1 MAEIGDVAAAAAL
14 VEHLRG
20 RPADAVRRM
29 IHTGGRGTFSPRQ
42 ARRKRSFIV
51 VEDTRASA
59 AWCDRIPGVMLRL
72 VAYSPNGVR
81 RYAVDRREMSLGS
94 SESCDVRLPFAG
106 VGPRHATLYSEQGEV
121 RIEDLGS
128 RKGVVVNGERVKDA
142 RLQVLDEIRLGSIT
156 LLLEDVVQD
165 EDPVAEPA
173 AAPEPEPTITP
184 TRMLDHLARVSAWVL
199 SDTMSANT
207 TLEAPILDLLKDFG
221 GGALFLFQGETKK
234 RGIKFVVATDARW
247 LGNGAELLKQITDSA
262 TETGE
267 VTVTGGA
274 AAAIIGE
281 LEGHQAWIA
290 FRSVRALE
298 RSYLFVI
305 ALPRFRPDL
314 WSPLPALRTL
324 ADQLIL
330 GLVHHVGQ
338 YEPILFGSPQQ
349 AEVTLAPGLIV
360 GESEAMKQALAQL
373 RAAVDQHVHVLVRGE
388 PGVSKE
394 LWARSIHLSSRSH
407 GPFVKAS
414 CAGAA
419 ARQIEAD
426 LFGSEVGGSRGPVV
440 REGKLLAADGGTL
453 YLEDVEQLPLPLQA
467 RLVRFLRSGEIE
479 PVDSLQKHPVDVRL
493 IVASAEALETWAG
506 RDKFR
511 IDLAYRLSQVT
522 IDVPPL
528 RERREDLPLL
538 IQSALNRCCHD
549 SGKRIQGITVQAL
562 EALVFHDYPGNL
574 PELENIVRRLVYLC
588 RSGQPIDQSK
598 LPEEVRLSKIKGPR
612 PERTSELTLENLVS
626 ECERA
631 AIREAL
637 RRSDGNKSEAAR
649 LLGLSRNGLAM
660 KITRLGL

>member
-1 MAEIGDVAAAAAL
+1 
-14 VEHLRG
+14 
-20 RPADAVRRM
+20 
-29 IHTGGRGTFSPRQ
+29 
-42 ARRKRSFIV
+42 
-51 VEDTRASA
+51 
-59 AWCDRIPGVMLRL
+59 MLRL
-72 VAYSPNGVR
+72 VAYAPNGVR
-81 RYAVDRREMSLGS
+81 RYAVDRREMLLGS
-94 SESCDVRLPFAG
+94 AEGCDVRLPYAG
-106 VGPRHATLYSEQGEV
+106 VGPRHAALYSEQGAV

-128 RKGVVVNGERVKDA
+128 RKGVLVNGERVRDM

-165 EDPVAEPA
+165 EDAAAEPA
-173 AAPEPEPTITP
+173 AEPAPEPTITP
-184 TRMLDHLARVSAWVL
+184 PRMLEHLARVSAWVL

-207 TLEAPILDLLKDFG
+207 TLEAPILDLLRDFG

-274 AAAIIGE
+274 AAAIVGR
-281 LEGHQAWIA
+281 LEGYEAWIA
-290 FRSVRALE
+290 FRSVRALD
-298 RSYLFVI
+298 RSYLFVV
-305 ALPRFRPDL
+305 ALPRFRPDG

-360 GESEAMKQALAQL
+360 GESEAMKQALTQL
-373 RAAVDQHVHVLVRGE
+373 RAAVDQEIHVLIRGE
-388 PGVSKE
+388 PGVTKE
-394 LWARSIHLSSRSH
+394 LWARSIHLSGRRRER
-407 GPFVKAS
+407 PFVKAS
-414 CAGAA
+414 CAGAG

-426 LFGSEVGGSRGPVV
+426 LFGAEVAGSRETVV
-440 REGKLLAADGGTL
+440 REGKLLAADGGSL
-453 YLEDVEQLPLPLQA
+453 YLEDVEQMPLPVQA
-467 RLVRFLRSGEIE
+467 RLVRFLRSGEVE
-479 PVDSLQKHPVDVRL
+479 PVDSLKKHPVDVRL
-493 IVASAEALETWAG
+493 IVSSADALETWAG

-511 IDLAYRLSQVT
+511 IDLAYRLSQVS

-538 IQSALNRCCHD
+538 IQSVLNRCCHD
-549 SGKRIQGITVQAL
+549 TGKRVQGITVQAL

-588 RSGQPIDQSK
+588 RPGQPIDQSM
-598 LPEEVRLSKIKGPR
+598 LPEEVRLSKVKGPR
-612 PERTSELTLENLVS
+612 PEGTSELTLEKLVS

-637 RRSDGNKSEAAR
+637 RRSLGNKSEAAR
-649 LLGLSRNGLAM
+649 LLGLSRNGLTM